1 MDKNVCVAQVIDE
14 GRKLVLNIGEN
25 DGVKIGDTFLIY
37 SESKEEILDPITKKS
52 LGKLEIVKGK
62 GRVTHVQPKI
72 CTIESINKK
81 EKTKTTEHTI
91 PRTIFFGENQRT
103 EKETIEVILP
113 FENPQIGDLAKE
125 I

>member
-52 LGKLEIVKGK
+52 L
-62 GRVTHVQPKI
+62 
-72 CTIESINKK
+72 
-81 EKTKTTEHTI
+81 
-91 PRTIFFGENQRT
+91 
-103 EKETIEVILP
+103 
-113 FENPQIGDLAKE
+113 
-125 I
+125 